1 MIKLTIS
8 WDYLVVSQMRNKVLL
23 LTLQAITAAA
33 LIGVGAG
40 LGLMPCIVVGVI
52 ILGSMIITTLSNN
65 QPRPSLKRPI
75 QVLNPARV
83 LV

>member
-1 MIKLTIS
+1 
-8 WDYLVVSQMRNKVLL
+8 MRNKFVII
-23 LTLQAITAAA
+23 TLQAITAAT

-52 ILGSMIITTLSNN
+52 ILGSMIITSLSNGH
-65 QPRPSLKRPI
+65 PKAPVKRPI

>member
-1 MIKLTIS
+1 
-8 WDYLVVSQMRNKVLL
+8 MRSKFVII
-23 LTLQAITAAA
+23 TLQAITAAT

-52 ILGSMIITTLSNN
+52 ILGSMIITSLSNGH
-65 QPRPSLKRPI
+65 PSVKRPI
-75 QVLNPARV
+75 QVINPARV